1 MSVAIVDPTTGDT
14 IRRMERD
21 VEPGWQQLQ
30 WRGDTDGV
38 RWPSREL
45 DNNDEPRG
53 GGAMAAP
60 GDYNAIL
67 TFGDHVGT
75 MQLTWSD
82 DPRTTFDGAA
92 YASGKA
98 HRKRVDAEVERLAGL
113 MQELAV
119 AEETMKAMASVWS
132 LLDNTEDVD
141 SLQADMSEG
150 IKDIHEMLW
159 TPKDFVG
166 YDHVTVRV
174 MDELYQAMPDLH
186 EGATA
191 TDERQLQRVK
201 AAIDEVEAEV
211 EALMADTWAALKGAA
226 ESLPLT
232 LEEVME
238 GVRSAE
244 D

>member
-1 MSVAIVDPTTGDT
+1 
-14 IRRMERD
+14 
-21 VEPGWQQLQ
+21 
-30 WRGDTDGV
+30 
-38 RWPSREL
+38 
-45 DNNDEPRG
+45 
-53 GGAMAAP
+53 MAAP

-67 TFGDHVGT
+67 TFGDHVDK
-75 MQLTWSD
+75 MQLRWSA
-82 DPRTTFDGAA
+82 DPRTTFDWAA

-98 HRKRVDAEVERLAGL
+98 HRKLVDAEVERLAGL

-119 AEETMKAMASVWS
+119 AEETMKAMASVWT
-132 LLDNTEDVD
+132 LLDNTEEVD
-141 SLQADMSEG
+141 SLQANMSEG
-150 IKDIHEMLW
+150 IKDIREMLW

-191 TDERQLQRVK
+191 TDERQLQRVRTS
-201 AAIDEVEAEV
+201 IDKVEAEV
-211 EALMADTWAALKGAA
+211 DALMSDTWVALQEAA
-226 ESLPLT
+226 EGLPVT
-232 LEEVME
+232 MQEVME